1 MPRLVPSWVYLM
13 PLLRRIVLP
22 LSQKQSVCAQ
32 IHDFSETGCSCHY
45 FVLLL
50 HIPCLCNKLPG
61 WPCWSLDVLCAPSS
75 SITRKGYLCC
85 QPLPLPTHHVETRT
99 RGESDR
105 LPRNEWISVCPF
117 PNALPWAE
125 HYTLTQNLRWLVHTF
140 DPALLFI
147 QCLKSLT

>member
-75 SITRKGYLCC
+75 AITRKGYLCW

-105 LPRNEWISVCPF
+105 LPRNEWISVCPL
-117 PNALPWAE
+117 PNALHELSVTHWPQIYDGWYI
-125 HYTLTQNLRWLVHTF
+125 HLTLPSFSFNVW
-140 DPALLFI
+140 
-147 QCLKSLT
+147 SL